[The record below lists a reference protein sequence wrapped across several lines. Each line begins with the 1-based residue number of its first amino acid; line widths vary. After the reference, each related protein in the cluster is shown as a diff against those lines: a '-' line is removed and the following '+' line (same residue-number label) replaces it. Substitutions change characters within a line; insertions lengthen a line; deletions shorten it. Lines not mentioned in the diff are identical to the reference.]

1 MSAENNVILDARGL
15 CKDFAGQRAVAGVD
29 VSVARG
35 EIVGLLGTNGA
46 GKSTT
51 LQMLA
56 GMCAP
61 ASGEVRIEGQDLY
74 RGSRRVL
81 AAVGYLPDVPPL
93 YPELTVD
100 EFLRHAAALRGVAR
114 AALAERVTHAKRQ
127 FDLSQV
133 GRQVIGKLS
142 RGFQQRVGLA
152 QALIHQPRVVI
163 LDEPTLGLDPLQ
175 TAVMR
180 RCILALRTHAAIVM
194 SSHLLADVQAL
205 CGRVIILQDGRIA
218 YGGEVPSA
226 TDGRGGRT
234 RVVLRDAP
242 ALTELRAAPGVTA
255 AEQVDAITFD
265 VMLSEHAETPEQ
277 FVAHAVASGWRL
289 AELRRESHSLE
300 ETFAAIIGR
309 AQPTPTIDD
318 QSVH

>member
-1 MSAENNVILDARGL
+1 MNSYMNAGNSVILEARGL
-15 CKDFAGQRAVAGVD
+15 CKDYANQRV
-29 VSVARG
+29 VSGIDACVARG

-56 GMCAP
+56 GICAP
-61 ASGEVRIEGQDLY
+61 TSGEVRIEGQDLY

-100 EFLRHAAALRGVAR
+100 EFLRHAAALRGVPR
-114 AALAERVTHAKRQ
+114 AAMAERVANAKRQ

-180 RCILALRTHAAIVM
+180 RCILALRAQAAIVI

-205 CGRVIILQDGRIA
+205 CSRVMILQDGRLA
-218 YGGEVPSA
+218 YGGKVPA
-226 TDGRGGRT
+226 AIDAKGGRT
-234 RVVLRDAP
+234 RVVLRHAP
-242 ALTELRAAPGVTA
+242 ALAVLRAAPGVSA
-255 AEQVDAITFD
+255 VEQVDATTFD
-265 VMLSEHAETPEQ
+265 VSLSEDAQTPEQ
-277 FVAHAVASGWRL
+277 FIAHAVASGWRL
-289 AELRRESHSLE
+289 AELRREPPSLE

-309 AQPTPTIDD
+309 AQPEPA
-318 QSVH
+318 H